1 MITLSSPPP
10 NLPHLECALAGTC
23 SGCAWIRVP
32 YATQAEQKIAALSN
46 EWSRARVPTGPP
58 PVRFRSIASGGL
70 RDRADLILTRRS
82 DGFMSMGLF
91 AMEDRSVVDMNDCP
105 QFSPSLG
112 ELLGRVRTVNLEV
125 ERGSIRLRVSPSGDF
140 GVWLDFAN
148 IDVKRLLD
156 ERKSLDRLRAFAT
169 IEIGQKR
176 KLLMER
182 EGRLKLTEP
191 CLKPWF
197 ETYLGDEARP
207 TSVWTT
213 IGGFTQPGFV
223 ANRALID
230 EARSAWRDVP
240 RGRAAEFGSGSG
252 NFTLPLA
259 ADGFDIDAYELDPLA
274 CDGLRLGL
282 KTADMATRV
291 RIHQGDFQRGKQRP
305 PLEGLRML
313 FVDPPRSGLM
323 GFLDPLV
330 ELPRA
335 ARPEHIVYVSCFA
348 ESFCRDAARL
358 FELGYT
364 TSQLALVDQFP
375 QSPHFEIVSRFD
387 LQ

>member
-1 MITLSSPPP
+1 
-10 NLPHLECALAGTC
+10 
-23 SGCAWIRVP
+23 
-32 YATQAEQKIAALSN
+32 
-46 EWSRARVPTGPP
+46 
-58 PVRFRSIASGGL
+58 
-70 RDRADLILTRRS
+70 
-82 DGFMSMGLF
+82 MSMGLF